1 MTFAFIDAEKATC
14 PVRTMCRVLEV
25 SPSGYYAWRGRG
37 PSSRGHRDLGVR
49 HAIRVAHA
57 ESRGRYGS
65 PRIHQAIR
73 ARGFAVGRN
82 RVIRLMRAEGLQAR
96 RRRRFRLTTDSAHPH
111 RIARNL
117 VRRQFHPT
125 RQNVIWAADVTA
137 LPTATG
143 WAYLAVI
150 LDLYSRA
157 VVGWAVRPTCTTALP
172 LAALHV
178 ALGRR
183 QPPRGLVHHSDRG
196 VQYASGEYQRVLA
209 AHGLVPSM
217 SRRGNCWDNA
227 VVESF
232 FSTLKQELDATHW
245 ANEPAAAHA
254 VGEYIDRFYNPQR
267 LHSTLGYQSPAAFE
281 AAAVM

>member
-1 MTFAFIDAEKATC
+1 MFAFIDAEKATF
-14 PVRTMCRVLEV
+14 PIRTMCRVLEV
-25 SPSGYYAWRGRG
+25 ASSGFYAWRSRG
-37 PSSRGHRDLGVR
+37 PSRRATADLAVR

-65 PRIHQAIR
+65 PRLQHAIR
-73 ARGFAVGRN
+73 ACGFAVGRN
-82 RVIRLMRAEGLQAR
+82 RVMRLMRADGLHAR

-117 VRRQFHPT
+117 VQRHFRPT
-125 RQNVIWAADVTA
+125 RPNAIWAADVTY

-157 VVGWAVRPTCTTALP
+157 VVGWAVRSTLRSDLT
-172 LAALHV
+172 LAALHL
-178 ALGRR
+178 AIGRR
-183 QPPRGLVHHSDRG
+183 QPSRGLVHHSDRG
-196 VQYASGEYQRVLA
+196 VHYASGDYQHALA
-209 AHGLVPSM
+209 THGLVPSM
-217 SRRGNCWDNA
+217 SRRGDCWDNA

-232 FSTLKQELDATHW
+232 FSTLKQELDTTTW

-254 VGEYIDRFYNPQR
+254 IGEYIDRFYNPQR

-281 AAAVM
+281 ARAVM